1 MNIRTCVYF
10 NDINN
15 SEVITAFKPIVLDR
29 VSKFAM
35 LFKLWYW
42 RIERK
47 NVKKHIFVIESA
59 VVCVIGVPLGIVTSM
74 RVGRELRMRIAVCR
88 CVLFGF
94 YCRCWKKLTLA
105 LQVVYRTRE
114 KWRLVL
120 HFAITVDVVVIES
133 ANSYRFNYKIN
144 THTQFSHITNKKE
157 HLMWN
162 EVIKFALI
170 RITFQIENNIMTKA
184 I

>member
-1 MNIRTCVYF
+1 MFISMTSITLKSSQHLSQLFWIEWAILQCF
-10 NDINN
+10 SSFDIGELN
-15 SEVITAFKPIVLDR
+15 EKM
-29 VSKFAM
+29 K
-35 LFKLWYW
+35 
-42 RIERK
+42 EK
-47 NVKKHIFVIESA
+47 NIFVIESA

-105 LQVVYRTRE
+105 LQVVYRTRV

-144 THTQFSHITNKKE
+144 THTHSSVT
-157 HLMWN
+157 
-162 EVIKFALI
+162 
-170 RITFQIENNIMTKA
+170 
-184 I
+184 